1 MSVPEVIAY
10 YEQEYPHWEKS
21 DTERRAEVITATNP
35 AVFSEMVAFA
45 MQGEGID
52 YLAGLQVITSPVLLI
67 HGDVEAG
74 GLVPKAGAERFE
86 SLGPNFQ
93 AVRIPGGS
101 HSLHRDSAEP
111 FFEAVRIFL
120 EGA

>member
-1 MSVPEVIAY
+1 
-10 YEQEYPHWEKS
+10 
-21 DTERRAEVITATNP
+21 
-35 AVFSEMVAFA
+35 MVEFA
-45 MQGEGID
+45 MRGDGID

-67 HGDVEAG
+67 HGDVESG
-74 GLVPKAGAERFE
+74 GLVPMAGAERFE

-93 AVRIPGGS
+93 SVRILGGS
-101 HSLHRDSAEP
+101 HSLHRESPEP